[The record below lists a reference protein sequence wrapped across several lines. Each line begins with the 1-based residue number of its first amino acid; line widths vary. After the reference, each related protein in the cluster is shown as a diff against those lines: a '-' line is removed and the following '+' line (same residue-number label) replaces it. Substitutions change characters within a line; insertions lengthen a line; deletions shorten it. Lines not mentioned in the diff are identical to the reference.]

1 MQILYQLSHR
11 ESLEMLQWVVSLFLI
26 HSLTLCDH
34 MEYTG
39 HGILLARIPEWLAI
53 PFSRGYTEDIQ
64 STLCDH
70 MDNTVHGILQARILE
85 WVAIPFSR
93 GSSQCRDQ
101 N

>member
-34 MEYTG
+34 MEYTV

-53 PFSRGYTEDIQ
+53 PFSRGYT
-64 STLCDH
+64 
-70 MDNTVHGILQARILE
+70 VHGILQARILE

-93 GSSQCRDQ
+93 
-101 N
+101 